1 MQDHTIHG
9 LVSSK
14 PPMTHCGKPTYAVV
28 ATDDLNK
35 VTCIK
40 CLSVIEKVRIG
51 GDNEENKKRRR
62 STTQARY

>member
-1 MQDHTIHG
+1 MQDHTIHV
-9 LVSSK
+9 LVASK
-14 PPMTHCGKPTYAVV
+14 PPMTHCGKATYALT

-51 GDNEENKKRRR
+51 GDNEEHKRRR
-62 STTQARY
+62 RNAVKARY

>member
-1 MQDHTIHG
+1 
-9 LVSSK
+9 
-14 PPMTHCGKPTYAVV
+14 MTHCGKPTFAVV

-40 CLSVIEKVRIG
+40 CLSVIEKVRVG